1 MSRMNHL
8 RAERTIKRLQEGPI
22 QKYDLINFLGISIST
37 YEKWKPWFEHT
48 YFCWVK
54 YDKETK
60 RWFRIEEKVSDS

>member
-22 QKYDLINFLGISIST
+22 HKYDLINFLGISIST

-48 YFCWVK
+48 YFGSVK
-54 YDKETK
+54 YENNTK
-60 RWFRIEEKVSDS
+60 RWVWIEEKISKS